1 VKNLLIRISFLVL
14 ALVVS
19 GGLYFVVPLANVLFL
34 QKPNKP
40 HKSLEEV
47 VQQAVEVT
55 LPPKQEQ
62 PKEIK
67 PMQRQMLTQF
77 RPQPSMSFTKS
88 FQMDLSLATGGDGA
102 GVAGDGAGD
111 GSGGIGGKGLGAE
124 VYEPGQVDVQAKVL
138 KEVDPNF
145 PSRARKDG
153 VSGYVK
159 LYLVVD
165 ARGNASDVQVLSV
178 DPKGYGFEVEAVKA
192 MRQFRFAPA
201 RLQDVPVAQKFTKE
215 FIFDL
220 GY

>member
-1 VKNLLIRISFLVL
+1 MKNLLIRIFIVVL
-14 ALVVS
+14 ALLVS
-19 GGLYFVVPLANVLFL
+19 GGLYFIVPLANVLFL
-34 QKPNKP
+34 QKPNMPK
-40 HKSLEEV
+40 KSLEEV

-67 PMQRQMLTQF
+67 PMRKQMVSSF

-88 FQMDLSLATGGDGA
+88 FQMDLSLATGGEGV
-102 GVAGDGAGD
+102 GVAGGD

-124 VYEPGQVDVQAKVL
+124 VYEPGQVDIQAKVL
-138 KEVDPNF
+138 KEVDPIF

-165 ARGNASDVQVLSV
+165 VRGNASDVQVLSV
-178 DPKGYGFEVEAVKA
+178 EPKGYGFEIEAVKA